1 MSISMPRDWVSSG
14 CMQKSSRI
22 THDALPVSQYRAF
35 SLGYSELAHQF
46 GRTCIHF
53 LTGLITKR
61 NGLIILARSCRS
73 RNDEVLVVAHELHS
87 SKASDLIAVEAPL
100 EGIANIIQC
109 SVVTEL
115 GGSDNP
121 LHSSVFTIVTRFAPS
136 VRRTGTASSL

>member
-1 MSISMPRDWVSSG
+1 
-14 CMQKSSRI
+14 MQKSSRI

-115 GGSDNP
+115 GGSDRP
-121 LHSSVFTIVTRFAPS
+121 LHNSVFTIVTRFAPS